1 MCDISPEMAL
11 NAVTEMPKIPI
22 FGAVM
27 ANLIDLRMTK
37 SLRDSQIGTKRMK
50 KSFAAL
56 LLICLSACGGG
67 GSGSTVAAQPPP
79 PPPPTGLTAIEQ
91 FTQDIQGLT
100 LSDFYQVSFGGLLKR
115 SPESV
120 VTSTLENIYPLDEAT
135 LNDWTPQ
142 YSADTWT
149 IYQLAVDKL
158 RTYDRSVLS
167 PDEQL
172 NYDVYEWYLQDVL
185 DQQEFELYS
194 YPVTYSGF
202 GVPRNTQRFFEELHP
217 LATAQDAQDFLDRL
231 STTDDKFA
239 QLVAHVERQRNA
251 GIIEPALTMQVAI
264 NQISAVAQTPAVQN
278 PIFISF
284 RSRIALIPGLSSAE
298 QIRLSDLARDSII
311 SDLIPA
317 YQNLLGTLQLLISSA
332 PPQIGVGQFPRGDE
346 YYDYMLRHRTTT
358 NMTAAEIHQLG
369 LDELARIHAEM
380 NVIFQQLGYPW
391 QTETLQELYARVEA
405 DGGIILAA
413 DSFATFENLVAFAE
427 ANLPQAFDVFPQAAL
442 VVLPDPS
449 GGFYIPPSFDGSR
462 PGAFYAGTDFDQPY
476 ATMPTLTFHEAL
488 PGHHMQIAIAAE
500 ANVPLFRKIVR
511 STAFTEGWALYAE
524 RLAYELGWYDND
536 VFGNL
541 GRLQFEAMRAARL
554 VMDTGIHSLAWT
566 FDQASQFSDDNV
578 GVPTSASQNAAGRYS
593 VWPAQAT
600 AYMIG
605 MLQILSERQ
614 RAMDA
619 LGPAFDLIDFHRAL
633 LTNGAVPLAV
643 LTDVVDRYIADTLA
657 AP

>member
-1 MCDISPEMAL
+1 M
-11 NAVTEMPKIPI
+11 K
-22 FGAVM
+22 
-27 ANLIDLRMTK
+27 R
-37 SLRDSQIGTKRMK
+37 SL
-50 KSFAAL
+50 AAL
-56 LLICLSACGGG
+56 ILVLVSACGGG
-67 GSGSTVAAQPPP
+67 GSGSTVAMQPPP
-79 PPPPTGLTAIEQ
+79 PPPPTGLTDIEQ

-100 LSDFYQVSFGGLLKR
+100 LNNFYDVSFGGLLSR
-115 SPESV
+115 TPESV
-120 VTSTLENIYPLDEAT
+120 VTSTLEDVYPLDEAT

-142 YSADTWT
+142 YRADTWT
-149 IYQLAVDKL
+149 MYQVALDTL
-158 RTYDRSVLS
+158 GSYDRSMLS
-167 PDEQL
+167 LDGQI

-185 DQQEFELYS
+185 DKQEFDLYA

-217 LATAQDAQDFLDRL
+217 LETTQDVQDFLDRL
-231 STTDDKFA
+231 STIDDKFS
-239 QLVAHVERQRNA
+239 QLVAHVDRQRDA

-284 RSRIALIPGLSSAE
+284 RNKIASIPGLSTAE

-311 SDLIPA
+311 NDLIPA
-317 YQNLLGTLQLLISSA
+317 YQGLLGALQILISNA
-332 PPQIGVGQFPRGDE
+332 PAQIGVGQFPRGDE
-346 YYDYMLRHRTTT
+346 YYDYMLRHRTTSAL
-358 NMTAAEIHQLG
+358 TAAEIHQLG

-380 NVIFQQLGYPW
+380 NVIFQQLGYPS
-391 QTETLQELYARVEA
+391 QTETLQELYLRVEA
-405 DGGIILAA
+405 DGGTVLAA
-413 DSFATFENLVAFAE
+413 DSLVTFQNLVAFAE
-427 ANLPQAFDVFPQAAL
+427 ANLPQAFDIFPQAAL
-442 VVLPDPS
+442 VVLPDPF

-476 ATMPTLTFHEAL
+476 ATMPSLTFHEAL
-488 PGHHMQIAIAAE
+488 PGHHMQIAIAGE
-500 ANVPLFRKIVR
+500 ANVPLFRKMVR
-511 STAFTEGWALYAE
+511 ATVFTEGWALYAE
-524 RLAYELGWYDND
+524 RLAYELGWYNND
-536 VFGNL
+536 VYGNL
-541 GRLQFEAMRAARL
+541 GRLQYEALRAARL
-554 VMDTGIHSLAWT
+554 VMDTGIHNLGWT
-566 FDQASQFSDDNV
+566 FDQATQFSDDNV
-578 GVPTSASQNAAGRYS
+578 GVPTGASQGAAGRYS

-633 LTNGAVPLAV
+633 LSNGAVPLAV